1 MDECQLRQEAITRYL
16 TGEKVSRIT
25 RSLDK
30 SRQWFYFWF
39 ERYQSGKTDWYL
51 DQSKAPTHI
60 PAKID
65 SQTEQTVISI
75 RRQLE
80 TTSYSQVGAISIQ
93 YEFYRRGLKPPPVWT
108 INRVISHHGMKKQGP
123 RSRICLKE
131 YPELFIHTHQLDL
144 VGPRYLKGDGRFY
157 SVNIIDTC
165 CHSCHTKPVR
175 KKSSDQILQAIVE
188 FWQSHGMPD
197 ALQMDN
203 ELAFRGSNRH
213 PKSFGSVVRFS
224 LSQGVAPVFIPIK
237 EPWRNGMIERFNCL
251 YDQRFLKG
259 MTYRN
264 FDHLVQCSKEFDLF
278 HNSHH
283 RYSSQQ
289 HKTPNELHDQ
299 LLTPILYTGS
309 AHLMKKIPLETG
321 VVYFIRFIRSDLQL
335 KLITECFKVKESLKY
350 CYVVA
355 EVNIDNQCLNVK
367 LDNQIIQTFDYKT
380 PVDW

>member
-1 MDECQLRQEAITRYL
+1 MDENQLRQEAISRYL
-16 TGEKVSRIT
+16 AGEKVSKIAHG
-25 RSLDK
+25 LKK
-30 SRQWFYFWF
+30 SRQWFYFWLA
-39 ERYQSGKTDWYL
+39 RYQSGKSDWYQE
-51 DQSKAPTHI
+51 QSRSPKHI

-65 SQTEQTVISI
+65 SQTEQRVISI

-80 TTSYSQVGAISIQ
+80 STSYSQVGAISIQ
-93 YEFYRRGLKPPPVWT
+93 YEFYRLGLKPPPIWT
-108 INRVISHHGMKKQGP
+108 INRIIAHAGMTKQEP
-123 RSRICLKE
+123 RSRVRLKE
-131 YPELFIHTHQLDL
+131 YPEPFIHTHQLDL

-157 SVNIIDTC
+157 SVNLIDTC

-175 KKSSDQILQAIVE
+175 HKASDQILQAVVE

-213 PKSFGSVVRFS
+213 PRSFGSVVRFS

-237 EPWRNGMIERFNCL
+237 EPWRNGTIERFNYL

-259 MTYRN
+259 MTYQN
-264 FDHLVQCSKEFDLF
+264 FDHLVQCSKEFELF

-289 HKTPNELHDQ
+289 HKTPDELCNQ
-299 LLTPILYTGS
+299 RLTPILYTGS
-309 AHLMKKIPLETG
+309 VHLLNKIPLETG

-335 KLITECFKVKESLKY
+335 KLITESFKVEESLKY

-367 LDNQIIQTFDYKT
+367 LDNKIVQTIDYKT

>member
-1 MDECQLRQEAITRYL
+1 MDESQLRQEAISRHL
-16 TGEKVSRIT
+16 AGEKVSRIT

-51 DQSKAPTHI
+51 EQSRAPKRI
-60 PAKID
+60 PAKVD
-65 SQTEQTVISI
+65 SQTEQMVISI

-80 TTSYSQVGAISIQ
+80 STSYSQVGAISIQ
-93 YEFYRRGLKPPPVWT
+93 YEFYRLGLKPPPVWT
-108 INRVISHHGMKKQGP
+108 INRIIAHSGMKKQGP

-157 SVNIIDTC
+157 SVNIIDIC

-175 KKSSDQILQAIVE
+175 NKSSDQILQTVVE

-213 PKSFGSVVRFS
+213 PRSFGSVVRFS

-237 EPWRNGMIERFNCL
+237 EPWRNGMIERFNYL

-259 MTYRN
+259 MTYQN
-264 FDHLVQCSKEFDLF
+264 FDHLVHCAKEFDLF

-289 HKTPNELHDQ
+289 HKTPDELCNQ
-299 LLTPILYTGS
+299 LFTSIPYTGS
-309 AHLMKKIPLETG
+309 AHLMKKIPLEKG

-335 KLITECFKVKESLKY
+335 RLITESFKVEESLKY

-355 EVNIDNQCLNVK
+355 EVNIDKQCLNVK
-367 LDNQIIQTFDYKT
+367 LDNQIIQTFDYRT